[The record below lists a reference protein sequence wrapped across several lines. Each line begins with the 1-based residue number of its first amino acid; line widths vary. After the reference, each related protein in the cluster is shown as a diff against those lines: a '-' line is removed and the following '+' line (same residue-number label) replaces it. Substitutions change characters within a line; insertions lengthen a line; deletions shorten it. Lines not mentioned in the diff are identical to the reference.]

1 MSKGVWGIRLKMRL
15 NLEKINKVYLSGIGG
30 IGLSAVAYYFLN
42 HGKKILGSDLSKS
55 EITRRLIEAGADIN
69 FKQKES
75 NINSDINLF
84 VYSSA
89 LPQDHPELLKAKE
102 LKILTLSYFQFLGIL
117 SKNYRTI
124 AVSGT
129 NGKTTTTAM
138 LGLMLEKAGLDPTVI
153 VGSLVPQWGK
163 NFRLGQSDILVVEAC
178 EWQAHMLELD
188 PNIIVITNIAE
199 DHLDFYKDL
208 ADIKKHFQKFVNKLP
223 KDGLLIKNAD
233 DKNSQEI
240 KYLGKTVTFGKDD
253 SADHKFYN
261 VEISSGQQKFMSNKF
276 DQVEITAPGLYNI
289 YNAMAA
295 ISVAD
300 YLGLNK
306 HQIWNALREF
316 NGTWRR
322 FEIIGQLKSNI
333 IISDYA
339 HHPDSI
345 QGLLRAAKDFYP
357 DKKIIAVF
365 QPHHHNRTKTLL
377 DDFAKSFYLADQVI
391 VAEIYQV
398 SGREN
403 KKHEAVSSED
413 LIAKMNHAK
422 KYYAVDFKEVKSII
436 KKINPTNSLILF
448 IGAGD
453 IDNLAREII

>member
-1 MSKGVWGIRLKMRL
+1 MKLDF
-15 NLEKINKVYLSGIGG
+15 EKINKVYLAGIGG
-30 IGLSAVAYYFLN
+30 IGLSAIAYYFLKS
-42 HGKKILGSDLSKS
+42 GKKVVGSDLTES
-55 EITRRLIEAGADIN
+55 EITRRLKDAGVDIN
-69 FKQKES
+69 FKQKVS
-75 NINSDINLF
+75 NLSSDIDLF
-84 VYSSA
+84 IYSSA
-89 LPQDHPELLKAKE
+89 LPEDHVELMRAKE
-102 LKILTLSYFQFLGIL
+102 LKIPTLTYFQFLGKL

-163 NFRLGQSDILVVEAC
+163 NFRLGKSDILVVEAC

-188 PNIIVITNIAE
+188 PKVIVITNIAE

-223 KDGLLIKNAD
+223 KDALLVKNAD
-233 DKNSQEI
+233 DKNSSGI
-240 KYLGKTVTFGKDD
+240 KYAGHTVTFAKDGQ
-253 SADHKFYN
+253 ADYSFSDL
-261 VEISSGQQKFMSNKF
+261 EISEGKQKFKTNKF
-276 DQVEITAPGLYNI
+276 DELELMVPGLYNV
-289 YNAMAA
+289 YNSLAA
-295 ISVAD
+295 IAVAD

-316 NGTWRR
+316 SGTWRR
-322 FEIIGQLKSNI
+322 FEIVGQFKTNTV
-333 IISDYA
+333 ISDYA

-345 QGLLRAAKDFYP
+345 NMLIRAAKDFYP

-377 DDFAKSFYLADQVI
+377 DEFAKSFYLADQVI
-391 VAEIYQV
+391 VSEIYSV
-398 SGREN
+398 SGREGQN
-403 KKHEAVSSED
+403 HEEVSSKD
-413 LIAKMNHAK
+413 VVDKMNHSK
-422 KYYAVDFKEVKSII
+422 KYYAKDFKEIKSIL
-436 KKINPTNSLILF
+436 KKINPTNSLIIF

-453 IDNLAREII
+453 IDNLAREIVI